1 MENNRDMITA
11 LDQID
16 FAAKEGM
23 YEMSPN
29 TMLKQVA
36 LTVEHQL
43 AVALDQIKDLTTQRD
58 NMIRGTNLID
68 GQLQQLKS
76 ERDGVAQAFYEYIGD
91 RITNT
96 MHDIVKE
103 MVEGG
108 ELDQLI
114 DERVDSAINQLDV
127 LTINNLDLSD
137 YSHQIADVMFEN
149 KKDLVDDDQVRD
161 IVKDMIRDGD
171 ITLSIDV

>member
-1 MENNRDMITA
+1 MR
-11 LDQID
+11 
-16 FAAKEGM
+16 
-23 YEMSPN
+23 
-29 TMLKQVA
+29 
-36 LTVEHQL
+36 
-43 AVALDQIKDLTTQRD
+43 
-58 NMIRGTNLID
+58 
-68 GQLQQLKS
+68 
-76 ERDGVAQAFYEYIGD
+76 
-91 RITNT
+91 
-96 MHDIVKE
+96 DIVKE

-114 DERVDSAINQLDV
+114 DERVDSAINQLDI

-137 YSHQIADVMFEN
+137 YSHQIADVMYEN

>member
-16 FAAKEGM
+16 FAAKDGM
-23 YEMSPN
+23 YEMTPN
-29 TMLKQVA
+29 TM
-36 LTVEHQL
+36 TVEHQL
-43 AVALDQIKDLTTQRD
+43 AAALDQIKDLTTQRD

-96 MHDIVKE
+96 MRDIVKE

-127 LTINNLDLSD
+127 LTINNLDFND
-137 YSHQIADVMFEN
+137 YKHQIADVMHDYYA
-149 KKDLVDDDQVRD
+149 DLIDEDKVRD
-161 IVKDMIRDGD
+161 VVKDMIRDGD